1 MTRYQIAVDAMG
13 GDHAPSSVVDGVKLA
28 LAEMNDI
35 EIRLCGP
42 ASALDA
48 CRDDRVH
55 PVEANEVI
63 TMEEA
68 PMLAVRKKTDSSLV
82 KAMLE
87 VREGRAQAVVS
98 AGSTGAVLAGGMFRI
113 GRIKGIERPALATVL
128 PGQKGPVMFLD
139 VGANVDCQPKYL
151 AAFGLM
157 GSAYMK
163 GVLGNENPR
172 VGLANIGVE
181 AEKGNRLAKEAR
193 ELMLRQKGY
202 CFAGNV
208 EARDFTSGEYQVIVF
223 DGFDGNLILKY
234 TEGVVSTF
242 SGMLK
247 EEFTRNLRSKI
258 GAMLLLPGLKRF
270 KARMDYREYGGAP
283 LLGVDGAVI
292 KAHGASDAKAV
303 CSAIRQARTMLEN
316 DVVGKIRQGV
326 EKMAQDE
333 NEGGNN
339 NG

>member
-98 AGSTGAVLAGGMFRI
+98 AGSTGAVLAAMDNI
-113 GRIKGIERPALATVL
+113 MLISVADTPPSGRKNLKPLREQGWCEAVTMMEA
-128 PGQKGPVMFLD
+128 
-139 VGANVDCQPKYL
+139 
-151 AAFGLM
+151 
-157 GSAYMK
+157 SASKPSVSRLIYM
-163 GVLGNENPR
+163 
-172 VGLANIGVE
+172 A
-181 AEKGNRLAKEAR
+181 
-193 ELMLRQKGY
+193 
-202 CFAGNV
+202 
-208 EARDFTSGEYQVIVF
+208 
-223 DGFDGNLILKY
+223 
-234 TEGVVSTF
+234 GVVH
-242 SGMLK
+242 M
-247 EEFTRNLRSKI
+247 
-258 GAMLLLPGLKRF
+258 P
-270 KARMDYREYGGAP
+270 
-283 LLGVDGAVI
+283 
-292 KAHGASDAKAV
+292 
-303 CSAIRQARTMLEN
+303 
-316 DVVGKIRQGV
+316 
-326 EKMAQDE
+326 
-333 NEGGNN
+333 
-339 NG
+339 